1 MGKGRLSRLG
11 TMGGRQDPM
20 NMKRPEGGGDM
31 KDTEITQGTLRTP
44 GAHGGALAVWPAE
57 QRKTLLRRLEA
68 GELAELTFEAVV
80 YRAGRNANYVRF
92 RSEDMEDFA
101 ASFVGAPFLRNH
113 DTEDIGSR
121 DGTVIASYMQGA
133 GEGSALRQTIKLTTP
148 RGMRDFLTGIIDRF
162 SIGWYWE
169 AIECS
174 VCGRDWPA
182 CPHEPGHI
190 YQNGGRQEICEL
202 IFIRPRGKETS
213 AVNTPAVPDTYVL
226 RELARMKEARPMSSL
241 RSEPIAEA
249 ILLPDGSARPVTRVD
264 REGESLLE
272 QRMQELRAAEARLDA
287 RRIEEMIET
296 SGLSMPAQTALRLAC
311 AGKSPAEAATLV
323 LAQRQIQAEALDRS
337 LVQGIKPIT
346 LDGVRVTGMQTPQD
360 RLQMAMDWL
369 FGVQGIEPPP
379 PSLRS
384 IRDIYQ
390 AITGDHNWY
399 GVFNPEWAQLASAT
413 STTLA
418 GMVVDALNRV
428 TKMHYDNLAT
438 YRWYEPL
445 VAVAP
450 HAGTTHDVNLVMV
463 DGVANLP
470 VVAEGAAYTE
480 AAVGDSKET
489 MSFTK
494 YGHYVGI
501 TLETIRKSD
510 IQRIQAIP
518 RELVKAAIRTRSAAI
533 AGLFTANAGTGPAL
547 ADDSKALFHTDHG
560 NLTTAALDATAWAA
574 ARTKIWEQTS
584 PGTSKPLALWP
595 TFCLV
600 PIELYDTAL
609 TLFGYGSGDTGKPN
623 SAGTAQEV
631 NPYAM
636 SRPGD
641 PRPIPVAVPE
651 WTDAKDWAYLVDPR
665 LHPVIH
671 MAYASNPAGGSHPL
685 PEIFE
690 VTSESAGLMFTNDT
704 LPVKVRDWWTY
715 GVATYVGVG
724 KANVT

>member
-1 MGKGRLSRLG
+1 MELVNR
-11 TMGGRQDPM
+11 
-20 NMKRPEGGGDM
+20 KRAEGGNGM
-31 KDTEITQGTLRTP
+31 KNAGVTQGVLHTP
-44 GAHGGALAVWPAE
+44 AATGEALAVWPAE

-68 GELAELTFEAVV
+68 GELAELMFEAVV
-80 YRAGRNANYVRF
+80 YRVGKNANHVRF
-92 RSEDMEDFA
+92 RSQDMEDFA

-121 DGTVIASYMQGA
+121 DGTVIASRMQGV
-133 GEGSALRQTIKLTTP
+133 GEGSAMQQTIKLTTP

-174 VCGRDWPA
+174 VCRQDWPA
-182 CPHEPGHI
+182 CPHEPGRI
-190 YQNGGRQEICEL
+190 YQIGGRQEICEL
-202 IFIRPRGKETS
+202 IFIHPRGKETS
-213 AVNTPAVPDTYVL
+213 AVNAPAVPDTYIL
-226 RELARMKEARPMSSL
+226 RELARLKETQPMSLL
-241 RSEPIAEA
+241 RGEPIVDA
-249 ILLPDGSARPVTRVD
+249 ILLPDGTAKPVTPAV
-264 REGESLLE
+264 RERESLL
-272 QRMQELRAAEARLDA
+272 ELRAAEARLDA
-287 RRIEEMIET
+287 QRVEGLIET
-296 SGLSMPAQTALRLAC
+296 SGLLMAAQTALRLAC
-311 AGKSPAEAATLV
+311 AGKSPAEAAALI
-323 LAQRQIQAEALDRS
+323 LAQRQAQAEAVDRS
-337 LVQGIKPIT
+337 LVQGITPISLHSVGST
-346 LDGVRVTGMQTPQD
+346 GGRVTGMRTPQD

-379 PSLRS
+379 PSWRS

-438 YRWYEPL
+438 YRWFEPL
-445 VAVAP
+445 VAVTP
-450 HAGTTHDVNLVMV
+450 HAGTTHDVSLVMV
-463 DGVANLP
+463 DGLANLP
-470 VVAEGAAYTE
+470 AVAEGAAYTE

-533 AGLFTANAGTGPAL
+533 AGLFTANGGTGPTL
-547 ADDSKALFHTDHG
+547 ADDSKALFHSDHG
-560 NLTTAALDATAWAA
+560 NLTTAALGAAAWAA

-584 PGTSKPLALWP
+584 PGTSMPLALWP

-600 PIELYDTAL
+600 PIELYDAAL
-609 TLFGYGSGDTGKPN
+609 TLFGYGSGDMGKPN

-651 WTDAKDWAYLVDPR
+651 WSDATDWAYLVDPR

-671 MAYASNPAGGSHPL
+671 MAYASSPAGGSHPL

-704 LPVKVRDWWTY
+704 LPVKVRDWWSY

-724 KANVT
+724 KANVAG